1 MRKLLL
7 ILIFV
12 PVAAMAQKER
22 ADIRSGNKLFVAGK
36 YPEAEVEYKRALEK
50 NINSYEANFNLGG
63 ALYKQGR
70 NEDAATAYQKI
81 IEDGTN
87 PEAQSKSFYNLG
99 NSLVKQRKL
108 DEAIESYKNSLRID
122 PTDIQAKFNLAYAQ
136 KLKQEDENKDKDK
149 DQNQDKNN
157 DQNQNQDQNQD
168 QNNDQNKDDKK
179 DDKKDNKDKQEPQPS
194 PSRSEAERMLKAVQA
209 SEDNTKKK
217 VDEQKV
223 QAVGK
228 GTGKQ
233 W

>member
-7 ILIFV
+7 ILIFI
-12 PVAAMAQKER
+12 PAAAMAQKER

-136 KLKQEDENKDKDK
+136 KLKQEDENKDKD
-149 DQNQDKNN
+149 QNQDKNN

-179 DDKKDNKDKQEPQPS
+179 DDKKDNKDKQEPQQS